1 LCHGFQDQERRKI
14 NMCRIITPEDEDD
27 GGHFHAHEP
36 LEAAELLRDNLV
48 QELSTMGD
56 LFAHLHGMEH
66 AAGAQA
72 LRKAI
77 VHKRAAVDVLYRAL
91 RAAEEEGLETPEG
104 GSA

>member
-1 LCHGFQDQERRKI
+1 
-14 NMCRIITPEDEDD
+14 
-27 GGHFHAHEP
+27 
-36 LEAAELLRDNLV
+36 
-48 QELSTMGD
+48 MGD
-56 LFAHLHGMEH
+56 LFAHLHGMEN

>member
-1 LCHGFQDQERRKI
+1 
-14 NMCRIITPEDEDD
+14 MCRIITPEDEDD

-56 LFAHLHGMEH
+56 LFAHLHGLEH